1 MKQSLKVILEI
12 QEKDLNM
19 LRLMDLKRKRKE
31 ELDHVM
37 LLRKDLEEQAFRKE
51 NDVLEVKKDI
61 KLTEAEIR
69 EAEEKV
75 KKLDTQQSQVKKVDE
90 FNALSKEMSETE
102 RKRVNLEQKVSELTE
117 QLTAEQEVLENIR
130 ESLSS
135 TTESSKA
142 LEQEILEAMRMI
154 NREGRVIQAERD
166 KLAAMADP
174 EALRIYERLLANKRD
189 RVVVPIEN
197 RTCSGCHIV
206 VTAQHENLVRKG
218 ERLVFCEHCSR
229 IHYWQEAEQAETGEA
244 AAPKRRRRRVTR
256 ATA

>member
-1 MKQSLKVILEI
+1 MVILEI

-31 ELDHVM
+31 ELDHI
-37 LLRKDLEEQAFRKE
+37 LSLRRDLQEQLFRKE
-51 NDVLEVKKDI
+51 SEVLEIKKDI
-61 KLTEAEIR
+61 KMAEAEIR

-75 KKLDTQQSQVKKVDE
+75 KKLDAQQGQVKKVEE
-90 FNALSKEMSETE
+90 FNALSKEMSDAE
-102 RKRVNLEQKVSELTE
+102 RKRVNLEAKVSELTE
-117 QLTAEQEVLENIR
+117 TLANEQEVLDNIK
-130 ESLSS
+130 ESLMS

-142 LEQEILEAMRMI
+142 LEQEILKAIANI
-154 NREGRVIQAERD
+154 NKEGRVIQAERQ
-166 KLAAMADP
+166 KMAEQADP
-174 EALRIYERLLANKRD
+174 EVLRIYERLLANKRD

-229 IHYWQEAEQAETGEA
+229 IHYWQEVEQVEGGAT
-244 AAPKRRRRRVTR
+244 APKRRRRRVTR